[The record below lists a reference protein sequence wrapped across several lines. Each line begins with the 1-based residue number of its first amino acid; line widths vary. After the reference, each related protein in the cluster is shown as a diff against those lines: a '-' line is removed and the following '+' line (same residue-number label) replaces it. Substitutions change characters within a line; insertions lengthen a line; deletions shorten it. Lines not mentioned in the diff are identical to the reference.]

1 MKLYIRNMACESCK
15 IVVRKSLEK
24 LNIQPIRVELGEAD
38 IKGKLSA
45 EKKLKLNR
53 EIGKAGL
60 QIVESKES
68 ILVERIRQYVIEYV
82 NMTELPTV
90 NFSDYLSEKLEY
102 DYTYLSNKFS
112 QVGASSIMQYM
123 NAIKMERAKEMILFE
138 DMSLQDVAERLH
150 YASLSSFSAQF
161 KKMTGLPPSHYKK
174 LKEQRRRTIQDLITG
189 EEGTAEK

>member
-45 EKKLKLNR
+45 EKKQKLNK

-60 QIVESKES
+60 EVVESKEV
-68 ILVERIRQYVIEYV
+68 ILVEKIRQYVIEYV
-82 NMTELPTV
+82 NMTKLPAV
-90 NFSDYLSEKLEY
+90 NFSEYLSQKLEY

-112 QVGASSIMQYM
+112 EVGASSIMQYM
-123 NAIKMERAKEMILFE
+123 NAVKMERAKEMIIFE
-138 DMSLQDVAERLH
+138 DVSLQDVAERLH
-150 YASLSSFSAQF
+150 YANLSSFSAQF
-161 KKMTGLPPSHYKK
+161 KKMTGLPPSHYKR
-174 LKEQRRRTIQDLITG
+174 LKEQRRRTMQELVSR
-189 EEGTAEK
+189 EKEKK